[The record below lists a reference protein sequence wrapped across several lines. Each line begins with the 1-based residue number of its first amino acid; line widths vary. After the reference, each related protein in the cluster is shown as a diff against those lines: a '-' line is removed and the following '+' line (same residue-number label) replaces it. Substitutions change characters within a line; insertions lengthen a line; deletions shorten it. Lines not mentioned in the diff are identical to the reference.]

1 MGSMLFMIQNSTS
14 GKIILNFIWHSDPE
28 RTPGQ
33 LPGQEGNT
41 WVSQPIL
48 FYPEGQSHSPLGVSA
63 IYLGIWLH
71 DNIAIRHL
79 FSATADFS
87 EDNKE

>member
-1 MGSMLFMIQNSTS
+1 MHTFLFFKVMGSMLFMIQNSNS

-41 WVSQPIL
+41 
-48 FYPEGQSHSPLGVSA
+48 
-63 IYLGIWLH
+63 
-71 DNIAIRHL
+71 
-79 FSATADFS
+79 
-87 EDNKE
+87 

>member
-1 MGSMLFMIQNSTS
+1 MEPSLF
-14 GKIILNFIWHSDPE
+14 GILTLK
-28 RTPGQ
+28 RTPQQ

-41 WVSQPIL
+41 SVSQPIL
-48 FYPEGQSHSPLGVSA
+48 LLSRRPATFSSAVSA
-63 IYLGIWLH
+63 IYLGIGLL

-79 FSATADFS
+79 FSATADFT